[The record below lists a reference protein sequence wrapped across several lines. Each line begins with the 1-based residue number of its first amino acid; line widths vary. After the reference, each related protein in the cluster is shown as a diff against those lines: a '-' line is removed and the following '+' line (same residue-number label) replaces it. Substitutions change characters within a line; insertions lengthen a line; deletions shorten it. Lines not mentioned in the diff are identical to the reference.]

1 MPGEKEENLKPGE
14 IEEMPGEKEENL
26 KPGEIEAIPT
36 DQVYNVVVD
45 DEKVQVAS
53 LETALVLSKLDRI
66 DKQLQ
71 ELQKKK

>member
-1 MPGEKEENLKPGE
+1 
-14 IEEMPGEKEENL
+14 MPGEKEENL